1 MSKVEGLEQHWVST
15 EFNAG
20 RVKGDKMSEK
30 TRQGAVRRRRSRTMR
45 WSRGRECLKNREV
58 VSSIR

>member
-1 MSKVEGLEQHWVST
+1 MRKVEGLEQHWVTT

-20 RVKGDKMSEK
+20 REKGEKMLEK
-30 TRQGAVRRRRSRTMR
+30 TRQGAVRRRKSRTMR
-45 WSRGRECLKNREV
+45 WNRGTECHKNREV